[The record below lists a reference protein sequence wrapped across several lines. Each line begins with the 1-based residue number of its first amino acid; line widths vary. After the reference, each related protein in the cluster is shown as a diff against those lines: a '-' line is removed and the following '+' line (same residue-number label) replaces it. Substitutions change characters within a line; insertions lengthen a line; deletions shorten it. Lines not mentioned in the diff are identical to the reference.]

1 MVSLNRPL
9 RSRLSLEHEGQLR
22 SEPMS
27 WRQRADHRLYL
38 GVRRLFD
45 IAGALV
51 GCVAVLALCP
61 LIWLANRLT
70 SPGDLFYW
78 QERVGLHGRPF
89 RMVKFRSMR
98 MNAETE
104 TGAVWAQEN
113 DQRVTPVGRIL
124 RNSRLDEA
132 PQVWNFLRGEM
143 SLIGPRP
150 ERPEFVAGLAE
161 QIPDF
166 QARHAVKPGITGWA
180 QVNYRYAA
188 STDDTLIK
196 LQYDLHYV
204 KHRSMYLDLL
214 ILAKTILVMASFK
227 GT

>member
-1 MVSLNRPL
+1 
-9 RSRLSLEHEGQLR
+9 
-22 SEPMS
+22 MS
-27 WRQRADHRLYL
+27 TTASVDHPAPPVWRQSAVIPRLRHLTQERFYPGL
-38 GVRRLFD
+38 KRLFD
-45 IAGALV
+45 LIGALV
-51 GCVAVLALCP
+51 GGLAVLALCP
-61 LIWLANRLT
+61 LIWLANRFT

-113 DQRVTPVGRIL
+113 DQRVTPVGHIL
-124 RNSRLDEA
+124 RKSRLDEA
-132 PQVWNFLRGEM
+132 PQVWNVLRGEM